1 MPKELAFNGL
11 GFWCCPLVLRDLKHK
26 REFYLSLEVP
36 LGQDFNVFLH
46 HLVHEGYL
54 VVDDA
59 ENWPLWWPLL
69 AGRDPELPLDFTAQD
84 YEETGTGY

>member
-1 MPKELAFNGL
+1 M
-11 GFWCCPLVLRDLKHK
+11 
-26 REFYLSLEVP
+26 
-36 LGQDFNVFLH
+36 
-46 HLVHEGYL
+46 HEGYL

-84 YEETGTGY
+84 YEENGNGLLAVHLMLHSLGMVYQLRFGADGF